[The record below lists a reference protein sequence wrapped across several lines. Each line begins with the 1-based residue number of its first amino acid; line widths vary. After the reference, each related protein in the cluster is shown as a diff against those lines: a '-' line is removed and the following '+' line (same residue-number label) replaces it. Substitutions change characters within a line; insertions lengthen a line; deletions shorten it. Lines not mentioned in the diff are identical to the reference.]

1 MTNTKQSSNNNNFLK
16 QYKTQKYLFSEPK
29 NNSKKTRTT
38 TDLPSINIPNLNS
51 VNLKNEKTKKSN
63 THKIIKSSSTKKIY
77 KNQSKLDEI
86 IIRRYNM
93 FDKTLNKL
101 KKPLFI
107 NNFDKKENNYNNIN
121 IINNIISSNST
132 LFKSK

>member
-1 MTNTKQSSNNNNFLK
+1 
-16 QYKTQKYLFSEPK
+16 
-29 NNSKKTRTT
+29 
-38 TDLPSINIPNLNS
+38 
-51 VNLKNEKTKKSN
+51 
-63 THKIIKSSSTKKIY
+63 
-77 KNQSKLDEI
+77 
-86 IIRRYNM
+86 M